1 MKPWI
6 RLSAAAG
13 ACLFS
18 AAAVTAADIE
28 AYGVLDTYIEAYSNG
43 DGTTTRL
50 SSGGAS
56 PSCYGLR
63 GEEQLA
69 NGLKAFFALEG
80 GILVDQGTSTP
91 DSPAQSDYIFQ
102 RHAYVGLAGDFGR
115 ISFGYQYTPTFIA
128 LASMDPAGFSLG
140 SAMGTFSSPTARG
153 VNGGAA
159 SDLTSRSANAVSYQ
173 SPKLGNFVFTLF
185 AGLGEKEKTAN
196 DVSST
201 RGNYYGGSA
210 RYMNGALTS
219 VLAFGIHKAQFNRDA
234 DGHDYSGNDYQI
246 DFAVNYD
253 FGFVKPAL
261 NFAWKKGNDR
271 SSGAAPAAF
280 QSENIF
286 VSQAGFSAPVAGGRW
301 MASVAYARNSTTED
315 ADALSA
321 GTRYEYPLSKK
332 TFVYTGAIA
341 VWNED
346 YADYS
351 LSGGGGSTAG
361 IPTVMGKNAST
372 FFAGINTRF

>member
-1 MKPWI
+1 MQSWI

-69 NGLKAFFALEG
+69 DGLKAFFALEG
-80 GILVDQGTSTP
+80 GILVDRGTSTP
-91 DSPAQSDYIFQ
+91 DSPAASEYIFQ

-115 ISFGYQYTPTFIA
+115 VSFGYQYTPTFIA

-234 DGHDYSGNDYQI
+234 DGHDYSGNDYQV

-271 SSGAAPAAF
+271 SSGAVPAAF
-280 QSENIF
+280 QSENVF

-346 YADYS
+346 RADYS

-361 IPTVMGKNAST
+361 IPTVM
-372 FFAGINTRF
+372 

>member
-1 MKPWI
+1 MQSWI

-69 NGLKAFFALEG
+69 DGLKAFFALEG
-80 GILVDQGTSTP
+80 GILVDRGTSTP
-91 DSPAQSDYIFQ
+91 DSPAASEYIFQ

-115 ISFGYQYTPTFIA
+115 VSFGYQYTPTFIA

-159 SDLTSRSANAVSYQ
+159 SDLTSRSANAVSY
-173 SPKLGNFVFTLF
+173 
-185 AGLGEKEKTAN
+185 
-196 DVSST
+196 
-201 RGNYYGGSA
+201 
-210 RYMNGALTS
+210 
-219 VLAFGIHKAQFNRDA
+219 
-234 DGHDYSGNDYQI
+234 
-246 DFAVNYD
+246 
-253 FGFVKPAL
+253 
-261 NFAWKKGNDR
+261 
-271 SSGAAPAAF
+271 
-280 QSENIF
+280 
-286 VSQAGFSAPVAGGRW
+286 
-301 MASVAYARNSTTED
+301 
-315 ADALSA
+315 
-321 GTRYEYPLSKK
+321 
-332 TFVYTGAIA
+332 
-341 VWNED
+341 
-346 YADYS
+346 
-351 LSGGGGSTAG
+351 
-361 IPTVMGKNAST
+361 
-372 FFAGINTRF
+372 